1 MRFLHGYYALLKTFR
16 IFNKLTAM
24 PQAGHRGAAAV
35 DPILSP
41 VFPTSAV
48 PITNAYLASSKTY
61 LNNPIFK
68 LSNKYICYINH
79 LLNK

>member
-1 MRFLHGYYALLKTFR
+1 
-16 IFNKLTAM
+16 M
-24 PQAGHRGAAAV
+24 PQAGHRGASAV
-35 DPILSP
+35 DPFWSL
-41 VFPTSAV
+41 VFPTSLIAIAV

-68 LSNKYICYINH
+68 LSNKYIYYINH

>member
-1 MRFLHGYYALLKTFR
+1 
-16 IFNKLTAM
+16 M

-41 VFPTSAV
+41 VIPTSLIAIAV

>member
-1 MRFLHGYYALLKTFR
+1 
-16 IFNKLTAM
+16 M

-35 DPILSP
+35 DPVLSS
-41 VFPTSAV
+41 FYPTSLIAIAV
-48 PITNAYLASSKTY
+48 QITYAYLASSKTY

-68 LSNKYICYINH
+68 YTNKFIYYINH